1 MDPLDQRLVPL
12 TELSATDRENLSMAV
27 RILAVE
33 GSRALAR
40 AEEAAGTAED
50 ARWAA
55 RLGMAAGVLD
65 ELIRRRAR

>member
-1 MDPLDQRLVPL
+1 MAPLDQRLVPL
-12 TELSATDRENLSMAV
+12 AEFSVTDREHLSKAL

-40 AEEAAGTAED
+40 AEEAGGTAEE

-55 RLGMAAGVLD
+55 RCAMAAGVLD
-65 ELIRRRAR
+65 ELLRLRAR